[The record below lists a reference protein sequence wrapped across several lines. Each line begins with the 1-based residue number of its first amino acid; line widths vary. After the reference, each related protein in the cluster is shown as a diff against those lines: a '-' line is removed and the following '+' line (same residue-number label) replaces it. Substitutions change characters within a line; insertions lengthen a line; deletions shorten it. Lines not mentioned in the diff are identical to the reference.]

1 MIIGSHVILGS
12 TNADADRAFFRDV
25 LELPNI
31 EVGHGW
37 LIFSLPS
44 SELAVHPDKSDGS
57 HSLNLMC
64 DNIDEFVAEMKA
76 RGVETDG
83 VEDKGWGLLTNVTLP
98 AGGKLPV
105 YQPRHAHPPQRTV
118 ETTTAGKARGTSKA
132 S

>member
-25 LELPNI
+25 LALPNI

-44 SELAVHPDKSDGS
+44 SELAVHPDKSNSDQ
-57 HSLNLMC
+57 SLNLMC
-64 DNIDEFVAEMKA
+64 DDINQFVAEMKA

-83 VEDKGWGLLTNVTLP
+83 VEDKGWGLLTNITLP

-105 YQPRHAHPPQRTV
+105 YQPRHAHPPQVTH
-118 ETTTAGKARGTSKA
+118 ETSTAGSAHGTSTH